1 MNNTFVIALASL
13 GGLLWLFA
21 TFRERYKNTPGGT
34 VWKFVRNLF
43 SSRET
48 VKTPEIETPVPEPT
62 GDTTTI
68 EALERE
74 LGIEPD
80 HYLCDRIAR
89 INEALVARRD
99 KPVTKKKGGAQ

>member
-1 MNNTFVIALASL
+1 MNNAVVIVLASL
-13 GGLLWLFA
+13 GASLWLFA
-21 TFRERYKNTPGGT
+21 VLRERCKNAPGGT
-34 VWKFVRNLF
+34 VLKFVRNLF
-43 SSRET
+43 SSRAT
-48 VKTPEIETPVPEPT
+48 AKTPAIEAPAPQPT
-62 GDTTTI
+62 GGGTTI

-80 HYLCDRIAR
+80 SYLCDRIAR

>member
-21 TFRERYKNTPGGT
+21 VLRERCKNVPGGT
-34 VWKFVRNLF
+34 IWKFVRNLF

-48 VKTPEIETPVPEPT
+48 AKTPEIEAPAPQAT
-62 GDTTTI
+62 GGETTI

-80 HYLCDRIAR
+80 AYLCDRIAR

-99 KPVTKKKGGAQ
+99 KPVTKKKGGAS